1 MYILLKKPTF
11 LGDVLSIMRD
21 YECVKVRAIYA
32 PTLTR
37 EQAEVIY
44 NNFRDSPHY
53 ERAVQSL
60 LPCAEK
66 HIFVIEF
73 DLLDGMSIE
82 DFKRTVQG
90 PYGTTDEST
99 VRGHIACTLGNADEG
114 YVHVPDSHDKAA
126 EDTLFFLENQCKLN
140 ICVKKMCSTS

>member
-21 YECVKVRAIYA
+21 YECARVRAIYA
-32 PTLTR
+32 PVLTR
-37 EQAEVIY
+37 EQSEVIY

-53 ERAVQSL
+53 EKAVASL
-60 LPCAEK
+60 ME
-66 HIFVIEF
+66 HNHVFVIEF
-73 DLLDGMSIE
+73 DLLDGTSIE

-99 VRGHIACTLGNADEG
+99 VRGHIACTLGKADEG
-114 YVHVPDSHDKAA
+114 YVHVPDSHEKAA
-126 EDTLFFLENQCKLN
+126 EDM
-140 ICVKKMCSTS
+140 CVFGEPMQTYD

>member
-37 EQAEVIY
+37 EHAEVIY

-73 DLLDGMSIE
+73 DLLEGMSIE

-99 VRGHIACTLGNADEG
+99 VRGHIACTLGRADEG

-126 EDTLFFLENQCKLN
+126 EDM
-140 ICVKKMCSTS
+140 CVFGEPMQTYV

>member
-1 MYILLKKPTF
+1 MYILLKRPTF

-21 YECVKVRAIYA
+21 YECARVRAIYA
-32 PTLTR
+32 PVLTR

-44 NNFRDSPHY
+44 NNFTDSPHY

-60 LPCAEK
+60 LPNKEQGIL

-73 DLLDGMSIE
+73 DLLEGTSIE

-114 YVHVPDSHDKAA
+114 YVHVPDSHEKAA
-126 EDTLFFLENQCKLN
+126 EDILVFGEPMQTYD
-140 ICVKKMCSTS
+140 